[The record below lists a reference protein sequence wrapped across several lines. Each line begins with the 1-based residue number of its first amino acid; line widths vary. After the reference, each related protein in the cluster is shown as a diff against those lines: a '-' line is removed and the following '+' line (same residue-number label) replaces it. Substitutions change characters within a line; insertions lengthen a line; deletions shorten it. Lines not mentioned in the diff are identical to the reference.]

1 MLKPYTGNWFA
12 AQRALRTWYATELGA
27 ELHARV
33 ASRIE
38 AFLRDLYALHCV
50 QVGGTQQ
57 GVDLLDGRALVH
69 RIHVT
74 GDGAD
79 GMRAEP
85 SCLPL
90 ATRSVDMVLLCH
102 VLEFSADPHAL
113 LREVDRVLTL
123 DGHLLVVGFNPWSLF
138 GLRRLLDGSTMPWR
152 GRFYSPRRVED
163 WCGLLGL
170 RTCRHETLWLRPP
183 LQRTALRR
191 RATGVERLQR
201 VLPGAGAVYL
211 TLARKHSVPV
221 NPIPAGWE
229 RETVPAG
236 RAVRPTQREE
246 VQWRKR

>member
-1 MLKPYTGNWFA
+1 MLKPYSGNWFA
-12 AQRALRTWYATELGA
+12 AQTALRAWYATELGA

-38 AFLRDLYALHCV
+38 AFLRDIYALHCV
-50 QVGGTQQ
+50 QIGGTQR

-85 SCLPL
+85 SQLPL

-123 DGHLLVVGFNPWSLF
+123 DGHVLSVGFNPWSLF
-138 GLRRLLDGSTMPWR
+138 GLRRWPGGAEVPWT

-163 WCGLLGL
+163 WHRLLGL

-183 LQRTALRR
+183 LQHAALRR
-191 RATGVERLQR
+191 RMAAVERLQR
-201 VLPGAGAVYL
+201 LLPGAGAVYVM
-211 TLARKHSVPV
+211 LARKHSVPFT
-221 NPIPAGWE
+221 PIPAGRE

-236 RAVRPTQREE
+236 RAVRPTQRGEL
-246 VQWRKR
+246 QWRNR

>member
-12 AQRALRTWYATELGA
+12 AQTALRSWYATDLGG

-38 AFLRDLYALHCV
+38 AFLRDIYALHCV

-74 GDGAD
+74 GDGAA

-85 SCLPL
+85 SYLPL
-90 ATRSVDMVLLCH
+90 ATRSVDLVLLCH
-102 VLEFSADPHAL
+102 VLEFSTDPHAL
-113 LREVDRVLTL
+113 LREVDRVLVL

-138 GLRRLLDGSTMPWR
+138 GLRRLLGGAAIPWT

-163 WCGLLGL
+163 WCRLLGL

-183 LQRTALRR
+183 LQHAAVRRRTA
-191 RATGVERLQR
+191 GVERLQR
-201 VLPGAGAVYL
+201 LLPGAGAVYV
-211 TLARKHSVPV
+211 TLARKRSVPFT
-221 NPIPAGWE
+221 PIPAGWE

-236 RAVRPTQREE
+236 RAVRPTQRGEL
-246 VQWRKR
+246 QWRKR